1 MIVAI
6 IVTSRLKS
14 SLLVLIIIIIII
26 VVVLVI
32 TAIIVNVVVINM
44 MFWSPPPSAS
54 VCPVEY
60 CHLAQVQSPLQ
71 FTFSLWGSS
80 QVKRDR
86 CQGFQSNYVK
96 FLFTKA
102 FRKQPSLADEDFWT
116 IVHHYSKLIV
126 VKEKV
131 SEHKIVSS
139 CRPALFVHC
148 GVLLKSRDWWI
159 SMPSQF

>member
-96 FLFTKA
+96 FMFTKA

-116 IVHHYSKLIV
+116 IVRHYSK
-126 VKEKV
+126 KERK
-131 SEHKIVSS
+131 KLRI
-139 CRPALFVHC
+139 
-148 GVLLKSRDWWI
+148 
-159 SMPSQF
+159 